1 MLSRFR
7 KFFQSQPA
15 DHSLG
20 RSILME
26 SKETNFNFRLYQGND
41 AYSFPAK
48 SVDILEDKVILT
60 DEKASITVLYSQM
73 YDIQVL
79 PKSKTVSIVVRTRPF
94 WILWL
99 FAPLII
105 GAFLIAFAEQF
116 SKFYIVVFPIYE
128 FDMPRE
134 KFYLLAKYFISGF
147 GWAVGIIGYG
157 SLFIG
162 MQIYT
167 ESLRS
172 LKKRAVSTGRIHTVI
187 KQLEQLVNK
196 EDEYFAKLINV
207 NLSNIE
213 AYYLLVKAQSDNSFR
228 LTLACAIAGFI
239 VLMAGILLSF
249 IKGTDN
255 SATTITVASG
265 VLIEFISAIFFYLYN
280 KSVIQLNSYHDK
292 LIDVQDTML
301 ALKVSQDIKNDE
313 VLKNQTLKYLTEAL
327 TSRLVHPDSKYS
339 KSPQIQVT
347 EDQSSK
353 TA

>member
-1 MLSRFR
+1 MLSRIR
-7 KFFQSQPA
+7 RLFQSQPA

-20 RSILME
+20 HSILTE
-26 SKETNFNFRLYQGND
+26 SKETNFNFRLYQGNE

-48 SVDILEDKVILT
+48 SVDILVDKVIFT
-60 DEKASITVLYSQM
+60 GEQASITILYSQM

-99 FAPLII
+99 LAPVII
-105 GAFLIAFAEQF
+105 AGFLMTFAEQI
-116 SKFYIVVFPIYE
+116 SKFFIDFFPIYE
-128 FDMPRE
+128 FDIPSE
-134 KFYLLAKYFISGF
+134 KHYLLAKYFISGF
-147 GWAVGIIGYG
+147 GWAVFIIGYG

-162 MQIYT
+162 MQVYT

-172 LKKRAVSTGRIHTVI
+172 LRKRAVSTGRIHTVI

-228 LTLACAIAGFI
+228 LTLACAVAGFI
-239 VLMAGILLSF
+239 VLMSGILLGF
-249 IKGTDN
+249 INGTDN
-255 SATTITVASG
+255 PATTITVASG

-280 KSVIQLNSYHDK
+280 KSISQLNSYHDK

-313 VLKNQTLKYLTEAL
+313 TLKNQTLKYLTEAL
-327 TSRLVHPDSKYS
+327 TSRLVHPDSKS
-339 KSPQIQVT
+339 SQIQVT
-347 EDQSSK
+347 EDQSNK

>member
-1 MLSRFR
+1 MLTRIR
-7 KFFQSQPA
+7 KIFQSQPE
-15 DHSLG
+15 DHSLR
-20 RSILME
+20 RSILLE
-26 SKETNFNFRLYQGND
+26 SKETNFNFRLYQAND

-48 SVDILEDKVILT
+48 SVDVLNDKVILT
-60 DEKASITVLYSQM
+60 AEQESITILYSQIF
-73 YDIQVL
+73 DVQVL
-79 PKSKTVSIVVRTRPF
+79 PKSKTVSIVVRTQPF
-94 WILWL
+94 WIFWL
-99 FAPLII
+99 LAPLII
-105 GAFLIAFAEQF
+105 AALLITFAEQL
-116 SKFYIVVFPIYE
+116 STYYMEIFPIYE
-128 FDMPRE
+128 FDIPSENR
-134 KFYLLAKYFISGF
+134 YLLAKYSISGF

-157 SLFIG
+157 SLLIG
-162 MQIYT
+162 TQIYA

-172 LKKRAVSTGRIHTVI
+172 LRKRAVSTGRIHTVI

-213 AYYLLVKAQSDNSFR
+213 AYYLLVKSQSDNSFR
-228 LTLACAIAGFI
+228 LTLASAFAGFI

-249 IKGTDN
+249 SKGTDN
-255 SATTITVASG
+255 SATTITIASG

-313 VLKNQTLKYLTEAL
+313 SLKNQTLKYLTEAL
-327 TSRLVHPDSKYS
+327 TSRLVHPDSKS
-339 KSPQIQVT
+339 TNTQVT
-347 EDQSSK
+347 EDQSGN